1 MADATTTQATSLAS
15 AAAQHWELPAPQLLR
30 VSMSAL
36 YECGDV
42 VLRVSRAGAPAA
54 GRSLE
59 LAELLAA
66 HGIRVPLPARDD
78 VVADGELAA
87 TAWHRLVSVDK
98 EPDWREL
105 GRMVA
110 EVHAIDARSLPTG
123 ESLPPCESFP
133 WWHFDERLA
142 EVDGAL
148 DVRARAGLVDAIER
162 HAGWT
167 ERVERVVC
175 HGDVHPG
182 NVMMTADGATLLD
195 WDMLC
200 AGPPA
205 WDHAMLLRL
214 ARWGWPR
221 RWYDEFAAGYGR
233 SLAGEPTADA
243 LAELRLVAATLMRLR
258 AGLADP
264 SAMPEAQLRLA
275 YWRGDPN
282 APVWTAV

>member
-1 MADATTTQATSLAS
+1 MDDATPEL
-15 AAAQHWELPAPQLLR
+15 AAAAARHWQRPAPRLLR
-30 VSMSAL
+30 VGMSAL

-42 VLRVSRAGAPAA
+42 VLRVRRVGVPTA
-54 GRSLE
+54 GRSME
-59 LAELLAA
+59 LAELLTAR
-66 HGIRVPLPARDD
+66 GIRVPLPARDD
-78 VVADGELAA
+78 VVADGEFAA
-87 TAWHRLVSVDK
+87 TAWHRLVPTDD
-98 EPDWREL
+98 EPDWREA

-110 EVHAIDARSLPTG
+110 EVHAIDPRSLPRG
-123 ESLPPCESFP
+123 QPLPPCESFP

-148 DVRARAGLVDAIER
+148 DAAARAGLAEVIDR

-167 ERVERVVC
+167 EGLERVVC

-182 NVMMTADGATLLD
+182 NVMMTAEGVTLLD

-205 WDHAMLLRL
+205 WDHAMLMRL
-214 ARWGWPR
+214 DRWGWPP
-221 RWYDEFAAGYGR
+221 RWYDEFAAGYGH
-233 SLAGEPTADA
+233 SLAGESTAEA
-243 LAELRLVAATLMRLR
+243 LADLRLVAATLMRLR
-258 AGLADP
+258 AALSDP

-275 YWRGDPN
+275 YWRGEPD